1 MSEDVLEGW
10 AAPHLT
16 HTTDCRSHTAGKA
29 LCACLNV
36 CLSLLACGCRL
47 HFTAA
52 KALSAVSL
60 DQYCHL
66 LGLCLMLVLLLFTA
80 WATLHPH
87 HKHTTALNW
96 AQDAAEEPAHP
107 HQQQQQHV
115 GGAGVTAWVAVIVV
129 MALVLAIVA
138 AAQMLVRLRRHQTEV
153 ELVDDMMV

>member
-87 HKHTTALNW
+87 HKHTTALTL

-107 HQQQQQHV
+107 HQQQHV

-138 AAQMLVRLRRHQTEV
+138 AAQMLVRLRRRQTKV